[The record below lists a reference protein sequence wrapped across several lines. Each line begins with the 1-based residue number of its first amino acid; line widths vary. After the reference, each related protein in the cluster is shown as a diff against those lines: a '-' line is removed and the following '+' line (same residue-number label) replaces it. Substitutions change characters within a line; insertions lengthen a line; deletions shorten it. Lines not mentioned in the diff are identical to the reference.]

1 MSPLPTALAPHPQHR
16 FIDVIETLRRED
28 RASWDTFV
36 REHPRGTFF
45 HLTGWADVMQNTL
58 GHRSHYLT
66 ARRGG
71 GILGVLPLVE
81 IKSRLF
87 GHALLSNA
95 FCVAGGPLAFEE
107 AVEDELMTAAAQLAR
122 DLNVDYAELKD
133 TPRAP
138 DGWHSHGE
146 LYAGFERGIDADETA
161 CLAQVPRKQRA
172 VVRKAIESDLTV
184 TLDDGVDTVFELY
197 SRTVRDHGTP
207 VFPKALFKSLRDV
220 FGTACEVLTV
230 RQNEQPISSVMSFYF
245 RDRVLPYYTG
255 SLLSARDMGANDLM
269 YWRLMRHAAERGC
282 TTFDFGRSKVGTGPF
297 SFKKNWGFPPRPI
310 THQFYLHRAKA
321 LPNLNPTNPKFSLA
335 VQSWRKLPL
344 PVANLIGPFISRSL
358 G

>member
-1 MSPLPTALAPHPQHR
+1 MIDPLRDH
-16 FIDVIETLRRED
+16 E

-45 HLTGWADVMQNTL
+45 HLTGWAHVMQSAL
-58 GHRSHYLT
+58 GHRAHYLA

-71 GILGVLPLVE
+71 GIVGVLPLVE

-95 FCVAGGPLAFEE
+95 FCVAGGPLAFDET
-107 AVEDELMTAAAQLAR
+107 VEDALMAAAAALAR

-138 DGWHSHGE
+138 EGWHSYSD
-146 LYAGFERGIDADETA
+146 LYAGFERAIDADEA
-161 CLAQVPRKQRA
+161 VCLTQIPRKQRA
-172 VVRKAIESDLTV
+172 VVRKAIEGDLTV
-184 TLDDGVDTVFELY
+184 TIDDGIDAVFELY

-207 VFPKALFKSLRDV
+207 VFPKVLFKSLRDV
-220 FGTACEVLTV
+220 FGVACEVLTI
-230 RQNEQPISSVMSFYF
+230 RQNNQPISSVMSFYF

-255 SLLSARDMGANDLM
+255 SLPSARDLGANDLM
-269 YWRLMRHAAERGC
+269 YWRLMRRAAERGC
-282 TTFDFGRSKVGTGPF
+282 KVFDFGRSKVGTGPF

-310 THQFYLHRAKA
+310 AHQFFLHRAKA

-335 VQSWRKLPL
+335 VKSWRKLPL
-344 PVANLIGPFISRSL
+344 PVANLIGPLISRNL